1 MRPPLLRA
9 QTPRVVL
16 VLTVRQIDLH
26 RRCRV
31 AKPLVLVCLF
41 GGFVGRLVEF
51 AGEVDAETELVED
64 GEVNGE
70 GGEVGGC
77 ERWQKI

>member
-1 MRPPLLRA
+1 
-9 QTPRVVL
+9 
-16 VLTVRQIDLH
+16 
-26 RRCRV
+26 
-31 AKPLVLVCLF
+31 
-41 GGFVGRLVEF
+41 VGRLVEF